1 MLEMKCGQFCCF
13 GIEDIVLDL
22 RCMAVIC
29 SVSRLGDMFKNDIE
43 KLVRIFPGQTQLAD
57 SGEQEF

>member
-1 MLEMKCGQFCCF
+1 
-13 GIEDIVLDL
+13 
-22 RCMAVIC
+22 MAVIC
-29 SVSRLGDMFKNDIE
+29 SVSRLGDMFKNDKE